1 MYQSFTCAVAVV
13 NGGPQVNLPGK
24 LIQLK
29 NPFYLDTNNPD
40 HFWHP
45 VGSLKMIVSA
55 QMREAVLG
63 NVCESA
69 VLGTMAKTVPF
80 HFQMART
87 WLDAALR
94 LL

>member
-1 MYQSFTCAVAVV
+1 M
-13 NGGPQVNLPGK
+13 NLPGK

-29 NPFYLDTNNPD
+29 NPFYLDTNNSD

-45 VGSLKMIVSA
+45 VDCSTLKMIVSA

-63 NVCESA
+63 NVYESA

-80 HFQMART
+80 HFFNCKDGAMSF
-87 WLDAALR
+87 
-94 LL
+94 